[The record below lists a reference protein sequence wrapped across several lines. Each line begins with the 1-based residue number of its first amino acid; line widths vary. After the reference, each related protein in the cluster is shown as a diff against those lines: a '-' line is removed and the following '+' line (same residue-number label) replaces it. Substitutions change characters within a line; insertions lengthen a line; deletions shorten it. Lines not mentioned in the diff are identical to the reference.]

1 MAQINIHGLRLDT
14 ILGFWPE
21 ERTQKQRVII
31 HVTFEIDEK
40 EAVAKDA
47 VDFAVD
53 YQKLVEEI
61 IEKVPVT
68 EFNLIE
74 KLTQFV
80 VDIVMSRKRVKYT
93 KVVVEKPDAP
103 VRFIDGISCMLEARR

>member
-1 MAQINIHGLRLDT
+1 MAQISIQGLRLEA

-31 HVTFEIDEK
+31 HITFDIDDA
-40 EAVAKDA
+40 EAVANDK
-47 VDFAVD
+47 VDYAVD

-61 IEKVPVT
+61 IEKVPAT

-80 VDIVMSRKRVKYT
+80 MDIVMNHPRVRYT

-103 VRFIDGISCMLEARR
+103 VRFIDSISCMMEARR